1 MHRTPTAR
9 PMTMTHVWHGLMH
22 GCYRASIELDIANL
36 MEIQTRMQYIEYDM
50 HPVSRHRASWQEPSG
65 HYVKSVRWQYGGAP
79 VGKLQPYVIRVQ
91 VGGCTCLINIIV
103 KKIIVVSDV
112 RSFHNILILDLDLY
126 GIALHDCIP
135 SQQHACIVLGIGSRH
150 QRHALVRM
158 HGHVHVQRLTD
169 CCIPDKGTNITRRCK
184 WHPKETTLDTM
195 RNLWMC
201 PAPPPPS
208 KKHTH
213 THTHALAC

>member
-1 MHRTPTAR
+1 
-9 PMTMTHVWHGLMH
+9 
-22 GCYRASIELDIANL
+22 
-36 MEIQTRMQYIEYDM
+36 M

-201 PAPPPPS
+201 PAPPPPLQ
-208 KKHTH
+208 KTHPHTH
-213 THTHALAC
+213 PRPCMLASERVWRSVCARESERGRATQLRVVRRTSGEGGAHNYRVMWAGK